1 MQSKTS
7 ATFLLVGT
15 FLLGGVTGGVSY
27 SIYRGHFS
35 PEPPRAS
42 QRPAGRPNVV
52 EDLARD
58 LSLDPDQKE
67 KLKVIIGKTRERYR
81 ELHKQMGPDFQK
93 IRNEGDEEIR
103 GILRPDQKV
112 RFEAILRDIAVRR
125 KGGGDRPPASP
136 TKPVS
141 PP

>member
-7 ATFLLVGT
+7 AAFLLVGT
-15 FLLGGVTGGVSY
+15 FLLGGITGGVSY
-27 SIYRGHFS
+27 SIYRGHFR
-35 PEPPRAS
+35 PESVRAA
-42 QRPAGRPNVV
+42 QRPGGGRSNIV

-81 ELHKQMGPDFQK
+81 ELHKQMGPEFQK

-112 RFEAILRDIAVRR
+112 RFGEILRDIAARR
-125 KGGGDRPPASP
+125 NSKGGGDRPPR
-136 TKPVS
+136 KQN
-141 PP
+141 

>member
-7 ATFLLVGT
+7 AAFLLVGT

-27 SIYRGHFS
+27 SIYRGYFR
-35 PEPPRAS
+35 PEPAFAA

-112 RFEAILRDIAVRR
+112 RFEEILRDIAARR
-125 KGGGDRPPASP
+125 SNKGGGDRPPR
-136 TKPVS
+136 KQN
-141 PP
+141 

>member
-1 MQSKTS
+1 MQSRTS
-7 ATFLLVGT
+7 AAFLLVGT
-15 FLLGGVTGGVSY
+15 FLLGGITGGVSY
-27 SIYRGHFS
+27 SLYRRHFS
-35 PEPPRAS
+35 PEQPRAS
-42 QRPAGRPNVV
+42 QRPGGRPNIV

-103 GILRPDQKV
+103 R
-112 RFEAILRDIAVRR
+112 ILRDDQKPRFETILREIASRR
-125 KGGGDRPPASP
+125 KG
-136 TKPVS
+136 
-141 PP
+141 